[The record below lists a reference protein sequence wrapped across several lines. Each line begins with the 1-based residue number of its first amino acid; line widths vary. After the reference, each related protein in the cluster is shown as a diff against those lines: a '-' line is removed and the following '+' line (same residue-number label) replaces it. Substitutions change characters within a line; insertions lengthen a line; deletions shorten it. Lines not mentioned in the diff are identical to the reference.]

1 MDFKF
6 GKKHIG
12 DGRKAFLIAEVA
24 QAHDGSLGYAHSF
37 IDAASEAGVDAIK
50 FQAHF
55 AKYESTLEEPF
66 RVNFSYED
74 SSRYDYWQRMEFT
87 KEQWAELKDHA
98 ESKELEFLC
107 TPFSSYAIDLLDD
120 IDVVGWKIGSG
131 DVGQKWLLEHI
142 ALTEKP
148 VIFSTGMSSIES
160 VDSIYKYFKDRKID
174 FSILQCTSMYPT
186 PLDKTEIDVFLNYM
200 QKYDVPIG
208 LSNHSGLVWPS
219 VYAIALGAKVIEVH
233 IKLNDFSFGPDTS
246 SSLSVEQLQTI
257 VEARDAFSI
266 MEDSKND
273 TSLSLESLSNDKQI
287 FSRSVTLNSSYPKGT
302 TIEESMILMRKPGS
316 GIPESEVPNLIGKTL
331 CRDYDSSYLLDPS
344 DFDKS

>member
-6 GKKHIG
+6 GKKYIG
-12 DGRKAFLIAEVA
+12 DARKAFLIAEVA

-37 IDAASEAGVDAIK
+37 IDAASEAGVDAVK

-55 AKYESTLEEPF
+55 AQYESTLDEPF

-74 SSRYDYWQRMEFT
+74 NSRYDYWQRMEFT
-87 KEQWAELKDHA
+87 KEQWVGLKDHA

-107 TPFSSYAIDLLDD
+107 TPFSSYAVDLLDD
-120 IDVVGWKIGSG
+120 IGVVGWKIGSG
-131 DVGQKWLLEHI
+131 DVGQKWLLEQI
-142 ALTEKP
+142 AQTRKP

-160 VDSIYKYFKDRKID
+160 VDSIYKYFKNKEID

-186 PLDKTEIDVFLNYM
+186 PLENTEIDVFLNYM
-200 QKYDVPIG
+200 QMYDVPIG
-208 LSNHSGLVWPS
+208 LSNHSGTVWPA

-246 SSLSVEQLQTI
+246 SSLSVEQLKTI
-257 VEARDAFSI
+257 VEAREAFSVI
-266 MEDSKND
+266 EDSKNQE
-273 TSLSLESLSNDKQI
+273 SLSLDSLNNDKQM
-287 FSRSVTLNSSYPKGT
+287 FSRSVTLNSSYTKGT
-302 TIEESMILMRKPGS
+302 IIKENMILMRKPGS

-331 CRDYDSSYLLDPS
+331 CRDYDSNYLLDPS
-344 DFDKS
+344 DLETS